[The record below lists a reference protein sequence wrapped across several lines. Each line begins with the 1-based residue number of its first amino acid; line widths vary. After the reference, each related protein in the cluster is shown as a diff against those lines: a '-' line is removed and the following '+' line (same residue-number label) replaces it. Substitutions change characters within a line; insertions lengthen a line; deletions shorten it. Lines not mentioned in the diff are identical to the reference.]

1 MCTMI
6 VKQTDIAGS
15 GKGTGGWF
23 SLAQVS
29 VSYDHPFH
37 LSSEHA
43 LNIDF
48 ANESMG
54 PGARVAVEL
63 NAADARALVAA
74 IQEVLSQAEAGGH
87 LK

>member
-6 VKQTDIAGS
+6 VQQTKIDGC

-23 SLAQVS
+23 TLQEAN
-29 VSYDHPFH
+29 VSYDHPFNAPM
-37 LSSEHA
+37 EHA

-48 ANESMG
+48 VNESQG

-63 NAADARALVAA
+63 SANAARSLVDTILA
-74 IQEVLSQAEAGGH
+74 VLAQAEAGGH
-87 LK
+87 LE

>member
-6 VKQTDIAGS
+6 AEKLGISGS
-15 GKGTGGWF
+15 GKGGEGWF
-23 SLAQVS
+23 TLDHAY

-37 LSSEHA
+37 ASLEHA

-48 ANESMG
+48 VNEAVG

-63 NAADARALVAA
+63 TRESAEKLVEAISAALARA
-74 IQEVLSQAEAGGH
+74 
-87 LK
+87 KD

>member
-6 VKQTDIAGS
+6 VKQANIAGS

-23 SLAQVS
+23 SLDQVS

-63 NAADARALVAA
+63 SAEAARSLMATIAD
-74 IQEVLSQAEAGGH
+74 VLKQAEEGGH
-87 LK
+87 LQ